1 MLILKNLSSKDLN
14 VKYQDAIRVNQILKD
29 ENENLKRS
37 SGEDVRNIYALYTES
52 KAKLSVLRSQKT

>member
-1 MLILKNLSSKDLN
+1 MRILKNLFSKDLN

-37 SGEDVRNIYALYTES
+37 SGEDVRNIYSLYTES
-52 KAKLSVLRSQKT
+52 KTRLAVLNFQKV